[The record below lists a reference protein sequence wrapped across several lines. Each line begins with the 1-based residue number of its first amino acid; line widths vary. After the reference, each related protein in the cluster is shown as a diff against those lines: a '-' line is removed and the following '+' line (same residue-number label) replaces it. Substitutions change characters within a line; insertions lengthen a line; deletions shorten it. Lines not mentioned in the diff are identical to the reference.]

1 MNICLVSA
9 TDVMQRFVMEHFAF
23 PGNIDFATDDQGT
36 FSSTIHETGAPNENI
51 VQKHLIN
58 KALLN
63 VF

>member
-9 TDVMQRFVMEHFAF
+9 TDVMQLFVMKHFAF

-36 FSSTIHETGAPNENI
+36 FSSIIHETGAPNENI
-51 VQKHLIN
+51 VKKHLN

>member
-9 TDVMQRFVMEHFAF
+9 TDVMQRFVKEHFAF

-36 FSSTIHETGAPNENI
+36 FSSIFHETGAPNENI